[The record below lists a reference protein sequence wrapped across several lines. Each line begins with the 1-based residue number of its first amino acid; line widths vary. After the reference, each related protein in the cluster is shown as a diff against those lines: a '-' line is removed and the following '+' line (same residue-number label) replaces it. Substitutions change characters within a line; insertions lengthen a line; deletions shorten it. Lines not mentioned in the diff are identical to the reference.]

1 MTRNTSV
8 RKGGLNLALGQV
20 ATQSCSFVRS
30 VIIARLISP
39 EDYGIAAVFATILS
53 LLEMLSNLAANS
65 LLIQASDGDDVAFQ
79 NTAQML
85 WAVRGIWNAVLFVL
99 LAGPA
104 SHLFGVPQ
112 AEWAFRYLAVIPLAR
127 GFVHLDT
134 SRFQRCL
141 RFGPTVLV
149 DVGSNLATALL
160 ALPAALWLRD
170 YSAMLWILVLQSV
183 STTIGSH
190 LVAERR
196 YCWGW
201 DKRYAKRIFAF
212 GWPLLI
218 NGILMYGI
226 MEGDRVVIGSARRLF
241 PHSIYTLTDLGV
253 YSVAF
258 ALTMAPTSFV
268 ATVAGS
274 LFLPVLSCVKECEEE
289 FKRRYLGCLYSV
301 LLAATGMSIPLVFA
315 GGRFVDL
322 IYGSKYAAAG
332 GFIGWLAA
340 MWGIRILRV
349 APTVAAMARGDT
361 KASMLSNLGRS
372 LALFGMVIA
381 AATGSRLIWISVS
394 GFGGELL
401 ALGIL
406 LWRLRRLHG
415 VPVVLHARP
424 FALIG
429 LGVLTA
435 GVMANLEAGR
445 FSLFTALL
453 GSAILVLATVAVMI
467 LLIPA
472 LRRELLVIVFQSRG
486 PQSAEPAMAAG
497 SASIGR

>member
-1 MTRNTSV
+1 
-8 RKGGLNLALGQV
+8 
-20 ATQSCSFVRS
+20 

-39 EDYGIAAVFATILS
+39 ADYGIAAVFATILS
-53 LLEMLSNLAANS
+53 LLEMLSNLAASS
-65 LLIQASDGDDVAFQ
+65 LLIQASDGDEVAFQ

-85 WAVRGIWNAVLFVL
+85 AAVRGIWNAALFLL
-99 LAGPA
+99 LAGPV

-127 GFVHLDT
+127 GFAHLDT
-134 SRFQRCL
+134 SRFQRGL

-149 DVGSNLATALL
+149 DVGSNLATTLL

-183 STTIGSH
+183 GAAVGSH

-241 PHSIYTLTDLGV
+241 PHSAYTLTDLGV

-274 LFLPVLSCVKECEEE
+274 LFLPVLSRVKEFEEE
-289 FKRRYLGCLYSV
+289 FKRRYLGCLHAV
-301 LLAATGMSIPLVFA
+301 LLAAATISLPFIFA
-315 GGRFVDL
+315 GGGFVGL
-322 IYGSKYAAAG
+322 IYGPKYAAAG
-332 GFIGWLAA
+332 SFIGWLAA
-340 MWGIRILRV
+340 MFGIRLLRV
-349 APTVAAMARGDT
+349 APTLAAMARADT
-361 KASMLSNLGRS
+361 KALMLSNLGRS
-372 LALFGMVIA
+372 LALVGMVLA
-381 AATGSRLIWISVS
+381 AATGSRLIWISIS
-394 GFGGELL
+394 GFGGELF

-406 LWRLRRLHG
+406 LWRLKRLHG
-415 VPVVLHARP
+415 VPVALHARP

-429 LGVLTA
+429 LGMLVA
-435 GVMANLEAGR
+435 GVLARLGAASVSV
-445 FSLFTALL
+445 FIALL
-453 GSAILVLATVAVMI
+453 GSAILVLATVSVMI
-467 LLIPA
+467 LVIPGLRSELWALLFSSHSVHAVEPA
-472 LRRELLVIVFQSRG
+472 L
-486 PQSAEPAMAAG
+486 AG
-497 SASIGR
+497 VRPNPGR

>member
-1 MTRNTSV
+1 MAGNTSV

-39 EDYGIAAVFATILS
+39 ADYGIAAVFATILS
-53 LLEMLSNLAANS
+53 LLEMLSNLAASS
-65 LLIQASDGDDVAFQ
+65 LLIQASDGDELAFQ

-85 WAVRGIWNAVLFVL
+85 AAVRGIWNAALFLL
-99 LAGPA
+99 LAGPV

-127 GFVHLDT
+127 GFAHLDP
-134 SRFQRCL
+134 SRFQRGL

-160 ALPAALWLRD
+160 ALPAVLWLRD

-183 STTIGSH
+183 STTVGSH
-190 LVAERR
+190 LVAERP
-196 YCWGW
+196 YSWGW

-241 PHSIYTLTDLGV
+241 PHSTYTLTDLGV

-258 ALTMAPTSFV
+258 AVTMAPTSFV
-268 ATVAGS
+268 ATIAGS
-274 LFLPVLSCVKECEEE
+274 LFLPVLSRVREFEEE
-289 FKRRYLGCLYSV
+289 FKRRYLGCLHAV
-301 LLAATGMSIPLVFA
+301 LLAATMISIPLVFT

-322 IYGSKYAAAG
+322 IYGSKYMAAS

-349 APTVAAMARGDT
+349 APTVAALARGDT

-372 LALFGMVIA
+372 LALVGMVTA

-394 GFGGELL
+394 GFGGEVL

-406 LWRLRRLHG
+406 LWRLKRLHG

-429 LGVLTA
+429 LGVLAA
-435 GVMANLEAGR
+435 GVTARLEAGR
-445 FSLFTALL
+445 LSVFTALL
-453 GSAILVLATVAVMI
+453 GSAILVLATVSVMI
-467 LLIPA
+467 LAIPA
-472 LRRELLVIVFQSRG
+472 LRSQLRAFVFKSRI
-486 PQSAEPAMAAG
+486 PQPAEPAMAEG
-497 SASIGR
+497 SAGIRG